1 MTINVKTSTI
11 VRINLNE
18 DELNSMVKTIQTL
31 RNIREQ
37 IGDNVELV
45 SVFTGAVVD
54 TDEIPS
60 ILGTLDEIVSNTVF
74 GGFTAT
80 AK

>member
-1 MTINVKTSTI
+1 MTIKTSKI
-11 VRINLNE
+11 VNINLTD
-18 DELNSMVKTIQTL
+18 DEIKAMAETIQTL

-37 IGDNVELV
+37 IGDGVELV

-54 TDEIPS
+54 TDDIPY
-60 ILGTLDEIVSNTVF
+60 INGVLDEIICNSLL